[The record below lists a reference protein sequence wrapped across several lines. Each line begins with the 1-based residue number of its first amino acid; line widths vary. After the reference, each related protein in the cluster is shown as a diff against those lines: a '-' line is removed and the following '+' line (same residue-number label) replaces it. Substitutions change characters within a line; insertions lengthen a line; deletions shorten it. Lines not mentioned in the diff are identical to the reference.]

1 MGGIC
6 NSSKNKNIKTQQK
19 EKGKEEGNND
29 KDKEN
34 KEKKDSKTDDKDKE
48 GKDDPKEKENKEKN
62 SGIKTD
68 KDNEETKPKETNGDT
83 KVYPEITFKIEN
95 KDQEYT
101 EKVKSSEKISYLF
114 TLISKYK
121 NTKYSEYDLLTN
133 EESEEGHVSL
143 SSKSNEEIGSVF
155 PNKET
160 VSLKMLYLGL
170 EIDLDVKNG
179 YEVTTTLI
187 GEPLFDLGGNI
198 GLLIFHKYEESF
210 TSEILKNEKL
220 LKYNHLSS
228 YCNCKNVL
236 YICGGES
243 QENKGTNNRDYISDF
258 TQIDLFNTKSIND
271 LPSLEEPRAWHS
283 MIFIPPKYIFI
294 IGGDTKVVEILDID
308 KKIITPDSEMN
319 EIRNEC
325 TLFCLN
331 DSILYAFSGTSKLGN
346 YLKNIEKCNL
356 RTSKREWVNVE
367 YKNEN
372 ADFQDCFYISCF
384 YQKSNVILFAAN
396 ENDNYNYESLVF
408 EVKEG
413 GGKGEGEGDSP
424 EDEECSLNIFNS
436 GEKLIDVC
444 PEKIFHP
451 ISDNNSVLIPLTG
464 NNVTLYMVESD
475 MKLKK
480 KLFPDALNK
489 IFD

>member
-6 NSSKNKNIKTQQK
+6 NSTKNKNIKAQQK

-29 KDKEN
+29 KDKE
-34 KEKKDSKTDDKDKE
+34 KKDSKTEDKEKE
-48 GKDDPKEKENKEKN
+48 GKDDKKEKEENKYGTKAEKEN
-62 SGIKTD
+62 
-68 KDNEETKPKETNGDT
+68 NEENKNKGKNGEN
-83 KVYPEITFKIEN
+83 KIYPEITFKIEN
-95 KDQEYT
+95 KEQEYT

-114 TLISKYK
+114 SLISKYK
-121 NTKYSEYDLLTN
+121 KKKYSEYDLLTN
-133 EESEEGHVSL
+133 EENEEGHISL
-143 SSKSNEEIGSVF
+143 SSKLNEEIGAIF

-160 VSLKMLYLGL
+160 VSLRMLYLGL
-170 EIDLDVKNG
+170 EISLDIKND
-179 YEVTTTLI
+179 YEVTTTLL

-198 GLLIFHKYEESF
+198 GLLIFHKYEKSF
-210 TSEILKNEKL
+210 TCELLKNEKL
-220 LKYNHLSS
+220 SKYNHLSS
-228 YCNCKNVL
+228 YCNCKNDL

-243 QENKGTNNRDYISDF
+243 QENKGTNNRNYISDF
-258 TQIDLFNTKSIND
+258 TQIGLFNTESINE

-294 IGGDTKVVEILDID
+294 IGGDTKIVEIFDID
-308 KKIITPDSEMN
+308 KKKLTPDSEMN

-331 DSILYAFSGTSKLGN
+331 DSILYAFSGTSKLGS

-356 RTSKREWVNVE
+356 RNSKREWVNVE
-367 YKNEN
+367 YKNDN

-384 YQKSNVILFAAN
+384 YQNSKIILFAAN

-413 GGKGEGEGDSP
+413 DKREGEGDSP
-424 EDEECSLNIFNS
+424 EEEECSLNIFNS

-451 ISDNNSVLIPLTG
+451 IGDNSSVLIPLTG
-464 NNVTLYMVESD
+464 NSVTLYMFESD